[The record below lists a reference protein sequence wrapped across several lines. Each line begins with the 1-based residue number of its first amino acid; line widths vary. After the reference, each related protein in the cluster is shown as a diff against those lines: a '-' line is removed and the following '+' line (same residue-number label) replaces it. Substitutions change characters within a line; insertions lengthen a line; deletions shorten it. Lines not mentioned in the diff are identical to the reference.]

1 MSSDPAAR
9 LTTLLEQCSDPVFLL
24 NARQRFVFVNPA
36 WEKLT
41 EIPEAEARRLSC
53 SPRAAALG
61 LSAEDDIR
69 RLCSPP
75 PEVLAGRSMRMR
87 RLRPGTRSGARWWQ
101 IDFLPLGA
109 ADGNTYIL
117 GRIEPVL
124 DEQCPP
130 GSPAAVLGGSPS
142 KSDVASPAI
151 AERLAQM
158 REKVIARYRLDAS
171 DTSNAEMRRSLEQAR
186 LAAQNRFPVLL
197 QGEAGTGKE
206 WLARA
211 IHAAGAAREQVFIA
225 LDCERLPPAAV
236 SEVFYGEQVLEGRLA
251 VGTLYLREPGFLPRE
266 FQVRLLEFVR
276 ETTLPRPRQVPLL
289 RVIAGTRFIQSAIAT
304 DAGRMHED
312 LYHALSVQAISLV
325 PLRQRPG
332 DLSLLVEH
340 FSARL
345 RELDPKPVTLTP
357 AAVECLRLYTWP
369 KNLRELLVVLTSA
382 RRHATGSVIDVS
394 DLPRMVRLPGGG
406 APASPGSED
415 RGIPLEQLLEETERR
430 LILLALS
437 RSAGN
442 KTRAAEMLS
451 IFRPRLL
458 RRMEA
463 LGIADPSAI
472 TEENR

>member
-9 LTTLLEQCSDPVFLL
+9 LTTLLEQCRDAIFLL
-24 NARQRFVFVNPA
+24 NPRQRFLFVNSA

-41 EIPEAEARRLSC
+41 EIPHAEARRMS
-53 SPRAAALG
+53 SISRSAALG
-61 LSAEDDIR
+61 ISAEDEVR

-75 PEVLAGRSMRMR
+75 PEVLAGKAMRVR
-87 RLRPGTRSGARWWQ
+87 RLRPNVRSGARWWE
-101 IDFLPLGA
+101 IDFLPLRD
-109 ADGNTYIL
+109 ADGDMYVL
-117 GRIEPVL
+117 GRIEPVVE
-124 DEQCPP
+124 EQYPS
-130 GSPAAVLGGSPS
+130 GSPAGLLSGKTS
-142 KSDVASPAI
+142 KSDVHSPAV

-158 REKVIARYRLDAS
+158 REGVLARYRLDAFE
-171 DTSNAEMRRSLEQAR
+171 TSHAEMRRSVEQAR

-211 IHAAGAAREQVFIA
+211 IHALGPAREQVFIA
-225 LDCERLPPAAV
+225 QDCERLPPGCI
-236 SEVFYGEQVLEGRLA
+236 SEVFCGEHVLEGRLA

-266 FQVRLLEFVR
+266 FQVRLVEFVR
-276 ETTLPRPRQVPLL
+276 ESITPPHRPVPLPRI
-289 RVIAGTRFIQSAIAT
+289 IAGTRFPAP
-304 DAGRMHED
+304 AGSSETGRLHED
-312 LYHALSVQAISLV
+312 LYHALSVQTISLV

-332 DLSLLVEH
+332 DLPALIEH

-345 RELDPKPVTLTP
+345 REVDPKPLTLSP
-357 AAVECLRLYTWP
+357 AALECLRQYTWP
-369 KNLRELLVVLTSA
+369 ENLRELLAVLASVRQQA
-382 RRHATGSVIDVS
+382 SGSVIEVS
-394 DLPRMVRLPGGG
+394 DLPTKLRLAGGV
-406 APASPGSED
+406 AQASAVSEE